1 MLSLTLRCG
10 AEYFL
15 DGLLVET
22 ILSNLGATDLAAV
35 AATCSSLR
43 RPCEAVAA
51 TSLRLLLVRMQTEP
65 VRAELV
71 RGAIA
76 RLMLW
81 ELIAADCHLWL
92 QADERYLTLAERFGT
107 SYVQACADRS
117 GSGHGAYSHLN
128 GPEFLPDALH
138 GCGVFLF
145 DGAAVLKTR
154 PFTEPIPQPITLMV
168 VAKARGD
175 TTIIDAL
182 GTSSSRFEL
191 CHGYPTGWHPSP
203 EICITASGHDAPPQR
218 SLRGSTRGTGEW
230 HIYTAVFDARRS
242 ELYVDGS
249 CEATGKS
256 VGGNRLDGLSIGCD
270 HNGVFFLIGAIAE
283 VRLFRCNLP
292 AAARVAIELGL
303 AHRYGLEAQY
313 CHQPP
318 PEAPPS
324 PSRSRSRFCLRT
336 AAAAAGLRSSL
347 RSPSFGASSSSV

>member
-1 MLSLTLRCG
+1 MLLQLPSG
-10 AEYFL
+10 AEFYL
-15 DGLLVET
+15 DGLVLET
-22 ILSNLGATDLAAV
+22 ILLNLRAADLANVCLTCRALSQPAQ
-35 AATCSSLR
+35 AAAR
-43 RPCEAVAA
+43 GAA
-51 TSLRLLLVRMQTEP
+51 QLLLTRLQTTRMREM
-65 VRAELV
+65 E
-71 RGAIA
+71 RGSAIA
-76 RLMLW
+76 QLLSW
-81 ELIAADCHLWL
+81 ESVVGDNLVWL
-92 QADERYLTLAERFGT
+92 QAVEEAATIIVKDGQQ
-107 SYVQACADRS
+107 YVQSAADLT
-117 GSGHGAYSHLN
+117 GSGHGATMHLKPPVFRPNVLN
-128 GPEFLPDALH
+128 GCAAFE
-138 GCGVFLF
+138 F
-145 DGAAVLKTR
+145 DGTCVLKTR
-154 PFTEPIPQPITLMV
+154 PFAQPLPQPITLIV

-182 GTSSSRFEL
+182 GPSSSRFEL

>member
-203 EICITASGHDAPPQR
+203 EICITASGHDASPKH
-218 SLRGSTRGTGEW
+218 SLRGATRGTGEW
-230 HIYTAVFDARRS
+230 HIYTAVFDTKRS
-242 ELYVDGS
+242 EIYVDGF
-249 CEATGKS
+249 CEATGNKS
-256 VGGNRLDGLSIGCD
+256 VGSNLLDGLSIGCD
-270 HNGVFFLIGAIAE
+270 HNGIFFLIGCVAE
-283 VRLFRCNLP
+283 LRLFRRNLST
-292 AAARVAIELGL
+292 AHRVQIEASLAR
-303 AHRYGLEAQY
+303 RYGLAYSMAREL
-313 CHQPP
+313 
-318 PEAPPS
+318 PS
-324 PSRSRSRFCLRT
+324 PTRQASRFTCVLRNMR
-336 AAAAAGLRSSL
+336 AAAASADAL
-347 RSPSFGASSSSV
+347 